1 MIMTQLNSKLN
12 SFVHVSGERKRRV
25 ENVLR
30 DLIKRL
36 DCLETIKQ
44 IEESFEAENSILER
58 IDLAGG
64 LPGICVLLGELDKE
78 FPEEGWDLKG
88 HELLVQI
95 QKILAS
101 TACNSL
107 SLYNGWAGLGFAAYS
122 LSKGKTRYTNFLN
135 QINHLIINHL
145 ELMIKDCLLNL
156 ENGVRMSDF
165 DVILGLS
172 GIGRYLLLFK
182 EEPEIRIKLEEI
194 LDYMVKLSQ
203 DKEVNGLIIPNW
215 HIPRDH
221 LFLEDEKNHYP
232 NGNFNLGLAHGIPGP
247 LALLVKAKDE
257 GVSVE
262 GHDDA
267 IRRIVSW
274 LLKWKQEDDYGPI
287 WPFVVSWEE
296 LKEGVKAVPRHREA
310 WCYGSPGLSRTLWM
324 AGNSLGEESWKEL
337 AKRSFI
343 ATCSRPIE
351 QWGIFA
357 PTFCHGYIGLLQI
370 LHRMSI
376 DTVEEEFF
384 LCRDSL
390 IDRILDMY
398 NPEFPFGFYDI
409 LRDNKIAHDPGLL
422 EGATGSALV
431 LLGLLK
437 NDPSEWDSMFLI
449 S

>member
-1 MIMTQLNSKLN
+1 MIMTQLNSKSN
-12 SFVHVSGERKRRV
+12 SFVHLSGERKRRV
-25 ENVLR
+25 EKLLQ
-30 DLIKRL
+30 DLSKRL

-44 IEESFEAENSILER
+44 IEESFEAENSVLER
-58 IDLAGG
+58 VDLAGG
-64 LPGICVLLGELDKE
+64 LPGICVLLGELDKQ
-78 FPEEGWDLKG
+78 FPEEEWDLKG

-95 QKILAS
+95 QKVLAS
-101 TACNSL
+101 TGSISL
-107 SLYNGWAGLGFAAYS
+107 SLFSGWAGVGFATYS
-122 LSKGKTRYTNFLN
+122 LSKGKTRYTNFLK
-135 QINHLIINHL
+135 QINHLIINNL
-145 ELMIKDCLLNL
+145 DLMIKDCVLNL
-156 ENGVRMSDF
+156 DNGVRMSDF
-165 DVILGLS
+165 DVVLGLS

-203 DKEVNGLIIPNW
+203 DNEVYGLIIPNW
-215 HIPRDH
+215 HIPQDN
-221 LFLEDEKNHYP
+221 LFLEVEKKDNP

-274 LLKWKQEDDYGPI
+274 LLKWKQEDNYGPI

-296 LKEGVKAVPRHREA
+296 LKEGIKVVSRHREA
-310 WCYGSPGLSRTLWM
+310 WCYGSPGLARTLWM

-337 AKRSFI
+337 AKRSFV

-351 QWGIFA
+351 QWAIFA
-357 PTFCHGYIGLLQI
+357 PTFCHGYTGLLQI
-370 LHRMSI
+370 LHRMAI
-376 DTVEEEFF
+376 DTGEEEFF
-384 LCRDSL
+384 LCRDRL

-398 NPEFPFGFYDI
+398 NSEFPFGFYDI
-409 LRDNKIAHDPGLL
+409 NPDNKIVHEPGLL
-422 EGATGSALV
+422 EGATGSALA
-431 LLGLLK
+431 LLSLLK
-437 NDPSEWDSMFLI
+437 NDPSEWDSIFLI